1 MRERQVSAPGRNHLS
16 VSDPEAENLAR
27 LFEGRGPELLSFL
40 SGQLAVLRGQGH
52 TYLGIAGV
60 CISVTGFSGH
70 NMVNAGALSASS
82 MVIGLLLVLAA
93 IVLTLRALRRIR
105 WVSED
110 LGAHPGEVV
119 ARVIARR
126 NVQQKALERAGIL
139 VGVGLT
145 FYLTAVVLAALG
157 KAGWTVP

>member
-1 MRERQVSAPGRNHLS
+1 M
-16 VSDPEAENLAR
+16 SDEDEAQNLAR

-52 TYLGIAGV
+52 TYLGISGV

-70 NMVNAGALSASS
+70 NMVNAGLASAFS
-82 MVIGLLLVLAA
+82 MVLGLVLILAA

-110 LGAHPGEVV
+110 LGTTPEQVA
-119 ARVIARR
+119 ARVISRR
-126 NVQQKALERAGIL
+126 NVQQRALERAGIL

-145 FYLTAVVLAALG
+145 FYLSAVVLAALG